1 MNENKSTD
9 ELARELRVRLV
20 REFAAIGLQINIL
33 DQQASGLHSNINDF
47 DTNRKIFLQTL
58 LTECSDHLEKGTFTD
73 TAVIINEKYKQYLA
87 SAEMKNKKA
96 KEKLEKLQPM
106 TAFLKTAAE
115 DALAQ
120 IAEEVLA
127 EKYGRGELF
136 LTKDGPQ
143 RIIGRIVD
151 LNESVDP
158 AMGIVL
164 GKSKKFKASVRE
176 ITWMCENLDRQQ
188 PPLFFVDIELMPLNE
203 EELSRICWD
212 NEDYELLTKN
222 IPDDQFVWQSGSIFC
237 IAKSSMYEV
246 YLISRDNENI
256 NVVRVEKCGFPNWKI
271 EVLGKVACNK
281 DNLRALCN
289 WGGYNNPPV
298 ELEDAS
304 LDWGIILSHIDQHLS
319 RKYPGVILEKP
330 QLEN

>member
-9 ELARELRVRLV
+9 ALARELRVRLV

-33 DQQASGLHSNINDF
+33 NQQASGLHSNISDF
-47 DTNRKIFLQTL
+47 DNNRKAFLQTL

-73 TAVIINEKYKQYLA
+73 TAAIIDEKYKQYLA

-96 KEKLEKLQPM
+96 KEKLDKLQPM

-120 IAEEVLA
+120 IAEDVLA

-151 LNESVDP
+151 LNESADP

-164 GKSKKFKASVRE
+164 GKSEKFKASVRE

-222 IPDDQFVWQSGSIFC
+222 IPDDQFVWQSG
-237 IAKSSMYEV
+237 
-246 YLISRDNENI
+246 
-256 NVVRVEKCGFPNWKI
+256 
-271 EVLGKVACNK
+271 
-281 DNLRALCN
+281 
-289 WGGYNNPPV
+289 
-298 ELEDAS
+298 
-304 LDWGIILSHIDQHLS
+304 
-319 RKYPGVILEKP
+319 
-330 QLEN
+330 